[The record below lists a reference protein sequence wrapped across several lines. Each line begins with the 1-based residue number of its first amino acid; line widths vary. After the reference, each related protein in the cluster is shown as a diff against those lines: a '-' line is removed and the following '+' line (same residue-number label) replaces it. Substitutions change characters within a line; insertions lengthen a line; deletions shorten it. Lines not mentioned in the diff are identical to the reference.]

1 MKARF
6 KIAAA
11 AILAF
16 AGMAAL
22 PAVASAGTWHV
33 NAAACPDLREDRFD
47 ARRNTGRGDLREDR
61 RDRQVISC
69 PAHAWRYAPDRY
81 ERVALQR
88 VAAPLTVYRDRAG
101 GYYAR
106 NRHGATY
113 RVDVVIDYPRGTGRS
128 GYRRDNYRGHP
139 RRH

>member
-1 MKARF
+1 MKARI

-22 PAVASAGTWHV
+22 PGVASAGTWHV
-33 NAAACPDLREDRFD
+33 NAASCPDLREDRAD
-47 ARRNTGRGDLREDR
+47 ARRNTGRGDVREDY

-81 ERVALQR
+81 ERIALHR
-88 VAAPLTVYRDRAG
+88 VAPPLTVYRDRSG

-106 NRHGATY
+106 NRHGAAY
-113 RVDVVIDYPRGTGRS
+113 RVDVVIDYPRGTARS
-128 GYRRDNYRGHP
+128 RNHRDSYRGHP

>member
-1 MKARF
+1 MKARI

-11 AILAF
+11 AILAV

-22 PAVASAGTWHV
+22 PGVASAGTWHV
-33 NAAACPDLREDRFD
+33 NAASCPDLREDRAD
-47 ARRNTGRGDLREDR
+47 AYRNTGRGDVREDI

-69 PAHAWRYAPDRY
+69 PAHAWRYVPDRY
-81 ERVALQR
+81 ERIALQR

-106 NRHGATY
+106 NRHGAAY
-113 RVDVVIDYPRGTGRS
+113 RVDIVIDYPRGIARPHRS
-128 GYRRDNYRGHP
+128 RGHP